1 MAKKSK
7 KTTKKS
13 AKEIQQDVMDS
24 AHQVWL
30 AGLGALS
37 KAQDRGGEFFRQL
50 VERGKELES
59 RGRDKVEEVVD
70 GAKARMRTGGEGVS
84 EVLDERITSV
94 LHRVGVPTRDEI
106 HQLTKR
112 VEELN
117 KKVSGLHG
125 SGAAE
130 KPAAKKPAAKK
141 PAAKKPAAKKVA
153 AKKPAAKK
161 VAAKKVATKKPAA
174 KKPAAAAKP
183 SEPAG
188 SKSE

>member
-1 MAKKSK
+1 VAKKSK
-7 KTTKKS
+7 KTSKKS
-13 AKEIQQDVMDS
+13 AKEIQQEVMDS

-50 VERGKELES
+50 VERGKELEG

-70 GAKARMRTGGEGVS
+70 GAKERMRGRGEGVS
-84 EVLDERITSV
+84 EALDERITSV
-94 LHRVGVPTRDEI
+94 LHRFGVPNRDEI

-117 KKVSGLHG
+117 KKVSGLHLG
-125 SGAAE
+125 DDEPAAK

-141 PAAKKPAAKKVA
+141 PAAKKPAAKKKA
-153 AKKPAAKK
+153 APKKKAA
-161 VAAKKVATKKPAA
+161 KKPAA
-174 KKPAAAAKP
+174 KKPAAAPK
-183 SEPAG
+183 SNDEAG
-188 SKSE
+188 GQGA